1 MNAKSQDKLALIVG
15 ANIASRRKRKKI
27 TQRDLAIRIGIRCS
41 SMCRIESGGNTPHIG
56 RLQAIAECLGCS
68 VADLFRCP
76 EDHSCTIVDD
86 IVSRV
91 GNLQKEVASL
101 VAELRRLNRIMK

>member
-27 TQRDLAIRIGIRCS
+27 TQRDLAARLGITS
-41 SMCRIESGGNTPHIG
+41 GSLCRIESGGNTPHVG
-56 RLQAIAECLGCS
+56 RLQAIAECLDCS

-76 EDHSCTIVDD
+76 EDPSCTIVDD

-91 GNLQKEVASL
+91 GSLQKEVGSL
-101 VAELRRLNRIMK
+101 VAELRRLNRIIN